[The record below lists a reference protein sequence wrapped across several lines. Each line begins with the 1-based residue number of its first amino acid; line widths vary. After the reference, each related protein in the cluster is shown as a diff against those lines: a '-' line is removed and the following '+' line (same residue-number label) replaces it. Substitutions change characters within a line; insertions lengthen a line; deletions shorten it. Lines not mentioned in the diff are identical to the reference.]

1 MERVIDG
8 RPQLMVERFWPGAT
22 SEAVRESVEQ
32 LRTRCLQLASDG
44 IPIRYL
50 GATFVPTDES
60 LSCRF
65 DGTAQAV
72 RAAYELAGATFDRLV
87 VIEEMDVDPEPTKEN
102 RQ

>member
-1 MERVIDG
+1 M
-8 RPQLMVERFWPGAT
+8 QLMVERFWPGAT
-22 SEAVRESVEQ
+22 SDAVRESVTQ
-32 LRTRCLQLASDG
+32 LQTKCHELASDG

-72 RAAYELAGATFDRLV
+72 RAAYELAGTTFDRLV
-87 VIEEMDVDPEPTKEN
+87 AIHELGVDPSPMKEDT
-102 RQ
+102 R